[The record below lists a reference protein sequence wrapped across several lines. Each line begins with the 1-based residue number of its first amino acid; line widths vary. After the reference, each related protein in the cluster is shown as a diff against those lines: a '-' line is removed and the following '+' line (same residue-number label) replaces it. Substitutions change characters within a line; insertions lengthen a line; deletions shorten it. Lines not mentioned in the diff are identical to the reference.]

1 MIPQDAVEE
10 ITEHWD
16 NGTKKSAF
24 YYLDGEKIG
33 YRYWDE
39 DERLLMEYDI
49 KGNLRHGS
57 FRTWYEN
64 GVLCEESF
72 YVEGKEH
79 GVTKQYDY
87 EGNLIGTYQ
96 MNYGTGADLWYGNAG
111 ILSEERYCKNGE
123 RDGYERWWN
132 DDNETI
138 YSEQN
143 FKDGIEHGI
152 FRKWNQHGRF
162 HRGFPQ
168 YFVNGQKVTKRQYL
182 KACEQ
187 DESLPKYVAA
197 EDDPHRLLPRHLMHN
212 ASRNEDSDVFDQ
224 LR

>member
-39 DERLLMEYDI
+39 DDRLFMEYDI
-49 KGNLRHGS
+49 KGNLQHGS
-57 FRTWYEN
+57 FRRWYEN

-138 YSEQN
+138 YS
-143 FKDGIEHGI
+143 
-152 FRKWNQHGRF
+152 
-162 HRGFPQ
+162 
-168 YFVNGQKVTKRQYL
+168 
-182 KACEQ
+182 
-187 DESLPKYVAA
+187 
-197 EDDPHRLLPRHLMHN
+197 
-212 ASRNEDSDVFDQ
+212 
-224 LR
+224 